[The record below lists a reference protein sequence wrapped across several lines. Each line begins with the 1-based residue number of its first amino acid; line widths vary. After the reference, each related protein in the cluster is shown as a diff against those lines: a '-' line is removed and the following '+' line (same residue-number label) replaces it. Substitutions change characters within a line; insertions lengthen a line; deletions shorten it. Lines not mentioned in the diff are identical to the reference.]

1 MEGRTI
7 DAHLL
12 AQLAALPPLLEA
24 VGAALIPDTL
34 RVGGPDG
41 AYSFTEHVWHL
52 ADLEREGYGVRIT
65 RLLSELDP
73 VLPDF
78 DGDRIAREREYASAD
93 PDLGVR
99 LFAAARARNVE
110 RLRSIPPATLARTG
124 AQEHVGRVALADVPA
139 MMARHDQ
146 MHAGEIA
153 DLLERLA
160 GGAPHALIAALR
172 AHASAELP
180 QSPEAPSSRP
190 AAA

>member
-1 MEGRTI
+1 MI
-7 DAHLL
+7 DARLL
-12 AQLAALPPLLEA
+12 EQLAALPPLLEH
-24 VGAALIPDTL
+24 VRAALPLDAL

-41 AYSFTEHVWHL
+41 AYSFAEHVWHL

-65 RLLSELDP
+65 RLFSEADP

-78 DGDRIAREREYASAD
+78 DGDRIAREREYAEAD

-110 RLRSIPPATLARTG
+110 RLRSMPAAALTRTG
-124 AQEHVGRVALADVPA
+124 TQEHVGRVTLADVPA

-146 MHAGEIA
+146 VHAGEIA
-153 DLLERLA
+153 DLLERVA
-160 GGAPHALIAALR
+160 GQWPGASRELIAAVR
-172 AHASAELP
+172 AHAAADLP
-180 QSPEAPSSRP
+180 RSPEAPSSRP